1 MTGSPGAGAGP
12 AGVPGPTGVP
22 GSAGLTAAGGRGTAI
37 RVLIADDEP
46 LIRAGIRMILT
57 SDREIEVVAEAANGR
72 EAVDLARSHGV
83 DVVLLDI
90 QMPVMDGLTALGE
103 LRRATPTARVIV
115 LTTFGERENVLRA
128 LEYGGAGFLLKD
140 TAPAEL
146 IRAVRAAAAGDA
158 YLSPGATRHVVDQL
172 ASGRVAAR
180 GEEARARVAG
190 LSGREREVLA
200 LLGEGLSNADA
211 GRRLHMS
218 EATVKTYVSRILAK
232 LECENRVQAALLARD
247 AGL

>member
-1 MTGSPGAGAGP
+1 MAGS
-12 AGVPGPTGVP
+12 
-22 GSAGLTAAGGRGTAI
+22 RQI
-37 RVLIADDEP
+37 RVVIADDEP

-57 SDREIEVVAEAANGR
+57 SDPEIEVVAEAANGR
-72 EAVDLARSHGV
+72 EAVDLARAHAA
-83 DVVLLDI
+83 DVLLLDI
-90 QMPVMDGLTALGE
+90 QMPVLDGLSALPE
-103 LRRATPTARVIV
+103 LRRAAPSTRVIV

-128 LEYGGAGFLLKD
+128 LEHGGAGFLLKD

-158 YLSPGATRHVVDQL
+158 YLSPAATRHVVEQL
-172 ASGRVAAR
+172 ASGREAAR
-180 GEEARARVAG
+180 AEEARTRVTA
-190 LSGREREVLA
+190 LSEREREVLA

-232 LECENRVQAALLARD
+232 LGCDNRVQAALLARD
-247 AGL
+247 ARL

>member
-1 MTGSPGAGAGP
+1 M
-12 AGVPGPTGVP
+12 
-22 GSAGLTAAGGRGTAI
+22 I
-37 RVLIADDEP
+37 RVVIADDEP

-57 SDREIEVVAEAANGR
+57 SATDIEVVAEGANGR
-72 EAVDLARSHGV
+72 EAVELARSHAP

-90 QMPVMDGLTALGE
+90 QMPVMDGLTALAE
-103 LRRATPTARVIV
+103 LGRAVPGARALI

-128 LEYGGAGFLLKD
+128 LSEGGAGFLLKD
-140 TAPAEL
+140 SAPAEL
-146 IRAVRAAAAGDA
+146 IGAVRAAASGDA
-158 YLSPGATRHVVDQL
+158 YLSPAATRHVVDQL
-172 ASGRVAAR
+172 AGGRATGR
-180 GEEARARVAG
+180 GEDARRRVDA
-190 LSGREREVLA
+190 LTERERGVLA

-232 LECENRVQAALLARD
+232 LGCENRVQAALLARD

>member
-1 MTGSPGAGAGP
+1 MAGQ
-12 AGVPGPTGVP
+12 
-22 GSAGLTAAGGRGTAI
+22 RI
-37 RVLIADDEP
+37 RVVIADDEP

-57 SDREIEVVAEAANGR
+57 SDQDIEVVAEAANGR
-72 EAVDLARSHGV
+72 EAVEQARAHAA

-90 QMPVMDGLTALGE
+90 QMPVLDGLSALPE
-103 LRRATPTARVIV
+103 LRRAAPSTRVIV

-128 LEYGGAGFLLKD
+128 LEHGGAGFLLKD

-158 YLSPGATRHVVDQL
+158 YLSPAATRHVVEQL
-172 ASGRVAAR
+172 ASGREATRAEQARGRVAALSEKER
-180 GEEARARVAG
+180 G
-190 LSGREREVLA
+190 VLA

-232 LECENRVQAALLARD
+232 LGCENRVQAALLARD

>member
-1 MTGSPGAGAGP
+1 MAGQ
-12 AGVPGPTGVP
+12 
-22 GSAGLTAAGGRGTAI
+22 RI
-37 RVLIADDEP
+37 RVVIADDEP

-57 SDREIEVVAEAANGR
+57 SDEDIEVVAEAANGR
-72 EAVDLARSHGV
+72 EAIEHVRAHV
-83 DVVLLDI
+83 ADVVLLDI
-90 QMPVMDGLTALGE
+90 QMPLLDGLSALPE
-103 LRRATPTARVIV
+103 LRRVAPSTRVIV

-128 LEYGGAGFLLKD
+128 LEHGGAGFLLKD

-158 YLSPGATRHVVDQL
+158 YLSPAATRHVVEQL
-172 ASGRVAAR
+172 ASGREVARAEQARGRVAA
-180 GEEARARVAG
+180 
-190 LSGREREVLA
+190 LSEKEREVLA

-232 LECENRVQAALLARD
+232 LGCENRVQAALLARD

>member
-1 MTGSPGAGAGP
+1 MTGSP
-12 AGVPGPTGVP
+12 
-22 GSAGLTAAGGRGTAI
+22 I
-37 RVLIADDEP
+37 RVVIADDEP

-57 SDREIEVVAEAANGR
+57 SDQEIEVVAEGANGR
-72 EAVDLARSHGV
+72 EAVELARSHRA

-90 QMPVMDGLTALGE
+90 QMPVMDGLTALPE
-103 LRRATPTARVIV
+103 LRRAAPAARVIV
-115 LTTFGERENVLRA
+115 LTTFGERDNVLRA
-128 LEYGGAGFLLKD
+128 LEHGGAGFLLKD

-158 YLSPGATRHVVDQL
+158 YLSPAATRHVVEQL
-172 ASGRVAAR
+172 ASVRAVTRDAEARSRVAT
-180 GEEARARVAG
+180 
-190 LSGREREVLA
+190 LSARERDVLA
-200 LLGEGLSNADA
+200 LLGEGLSNADT

-232 LECENRVQAALLARD
+232 LGCENRVQAALLARD

>member
-1 MTGSPGAGAGP
+1 MTAE
-12 AGVPGPTGVP
+12 V
-22 GSAGLTAAGGRGTAI
+22 I
-37 RVLIADDEP
+37 RVVIADDEP

-57 SDREIEVVAEAANGR
+57 SAPDIEVVAEAANGR
-72 EAVDLARSHGV
+72 EAVELARSHAPEV
-83 DVVLLDI
+83 ILLDI

-103 LRRATPTARVIV
+103 LRRAAPEVRALI
-115 LTTFGERENVLRA
+115 LTTFGEKENVLRA
-128 LEYGGAGFLLKD
+128 LGQGGAGFLLKD
-140 TAPAEL
+140 SAPGEL
-146 IRAVRAAAAGDA
+146 IGAVRAAAAGDA

-172 ASGRVAAR
+172 ASGKAAAR
-180 GEEARARVAG
+180 GEEARRQVAE
-190 LSGREREVLA
+190 LSERERGVLA

-232 LECENRVQAALLARD
+232 LGCENRVQAALLARD

>member
-1 MTGSPGAGAGP
+1 MAGQ
-12 AGVPGPTGVP
+12 
-22 GSAGLTAAGGRGTAI
+22 RI
-37 RVLIADDEP
+37 RVVIADDEP

-57 SDREIEVVAEAANGR
+57 SDQEIEVVAEAANGR
-72 EAVDLARSHGV
+72 EAVERARTHAA

-90 QMPVMDGLTALGE
+90 QMPLLDGLSALPE
-103 LRRATPTARVIV
+103 LRRAAPAARVIV

-128 LEYGGAGFLLKD
+128 LEHGGAGFLLKD

-158 YLSPGATRHVVDQL
+158 YLSPAATRHVVEQL
-172 ASGRVAAR
+172 ASGREVARA
-180 GEEARARVAG
+180 EEARRRVAA
-190 LSGREREVLA
+190 LSEREREVLA

-232 LECENRVQAALLARD
+232 LDCENRVQAALLARD

>member
-1 MTGSPGAGAGP
+1 MTQSP
-12 AGVPGPTGVP
+12 
-22 GSAGLTAAGGRGTAI
+22 I
-37 RVLIADDEP
+37 RVVIADDEP

-57 SDREIEVVAEAANGR
+57 SDRGIEVVAEAANGR
-72 EAVDLARSHGV
+72 EAIEFARSHSA

-90 QMPVMDGLTALGE
+90 QMPVLDGLTALGE
-103 LRRATPTARVIV
+103 LRRAAPAARVIV

-128 LEYGGAGFLLKD
+128 LEHGGAGFLLKD

-146 IRAVRAAAAGDA
+146 IGAVRAAAAGDA

-172 ASGRVAAR
+172 ASGRAAVR
-180 GEEARARVAG
+180 GEQARTRVAG
-190 LSGREREVLA
+190 LSSRERDVLA

-247 AGL
+247 AGLDAG

>member
-1 MTGSPGAGAGP
+1 M
-12 AGVPGPTGVP
+12 
-22 GSAGLTAAGGRGTAI
+22 I
-37 RVLIADDEP
+37 RVVIADDEP

-57 SDREIEVVAEAANGR
+57 SAPDIEVVAEGANGR
-72 EAVDLARSHGV
+72 EAVELARAHAP

-103 LRRATPTARVIV
+103 LGRAVPDVRALI

-128 LEYGGAGFLLKD
+128 LGEGGAGFLLKD
-140 TAPAEL
+140 SAPGEL
-146 IRAVRAAAAGDA
+146 IGAVRAAAAGDA
-158 YLSPGATRHVVDQL
+158 YLSPAATRHVVDQL
-172 ASGRVAAR
+172 ASGRAAGRGEAAR
-180 GEEARARVAG
+180 RRVAE
-190 LSGREREVLA
+190 LSERERGVLA

-232 LECENRVQAALLARD
+232 LGCENRVQAALLARD

>member
-1 MTGSPGAGAGP
+1 MAGQP
-12 AGVPGPTGVP
+12 
-22 GSAGLTAAGGRGTAI
+22 I
-37 RVLIADDEP
+37 RVVIADDEP
-46 LIRAGIRMILT
+46 LIRAGIRMILI
-57 SDREIEVVAEAANGR
+57 SDPEIEVVGEAGDGR
-72 EAVDLARSHGV
+72 EAVEAARAHAA

-90 QMPVMDGLTALGE
+90 QMPVLDGLSALPE
-103 LRRATPTARVIV
+103 LRRAAPAARVIV

-128 LEYGGAGFLLKD
+128 LEHGGAGFLLKD

-158 YLSPGATRHVVDQL
+158 YLSPAATRHVVERL
-172 ASGRVAAR
+172 ALGREVARA
-180 GEEARARVAG
+180 EQARARVAA
-190 LSGREREVLA
+190 LSEKERDVLA

-211 GRRLHMS
+211 GKRLHMS

-232 LECENRVQAALLARD
+232 LDCENRVQAALLARD

>member
-1 MTGSPGAGAGP
+1 MAGQP
-12 AGVPGPTGVP
+12 
-22 GSAGLTAAGGRGTAI
+22 I
-37 RVLIADDEP
+37 RVVIADDEP

-57 SDREIEVVAEAANGR
+57 SDPEIVVVAEVANGR
-72 EAVDLARSHGV
+72 EAVDAARAHAA

-90 QMPVMDGLTALGE
+90 QMPVLDGLSALPE
-103 LRRATPTARVIV
+103 LRRAAPAARVIV
-115 LTTFGERENVLRA
+115 LTTFGERDNVLRT
-128 LEYGGAGFLLKD
+128 LEHGGAGFLLKD

-158 YLSPGATRHVVDQL
+158 YLSPAATRHVVERL
-172 ASGRVAAR
+172 ATGREAAR
-180 GEEARARVAG
+180 AEEARGRVAG
-190 LSGREREVLA
+190 LSEKERDVLA

-211 GRRLHMS
+211 GKRLHMS

-232 LECENRVQAALLARD
+232 LDCENRVQAALLARD

>member
-1 MTGSPGAGAGP
+1 MTAE
-12 AGVPGPTGVP
+12 V
-22 GSAGLTAAGGRGTAI
+22 I
-37 RVLIADDEP
+37 RVVIADDEP

-57 SDREIEVVAEAANGR
+57 SAPDIEVVAEAANGR
-72 EAVDLARSHGV
+72 EAVDLARAHAP

-103 LRRATPTARVIV
+103 LRRAAPEVRALI
-115 LTTFGERENVLRA
+115 LTTFGEKGNVLRA
-128 LEYGGAGFLLKD
+128 LGEGGAGFLLKD
-140 TAPAEL
+140 SAPGEL
-146 IRAVRAAAAGDA
+146 IGAVRAAAAGDA
-158 YLSPGATRHVVDQL
+158 YLSPAAARHVVDQL
-172 ASGRVAAR
+172 ASGKAVVR
-180 GEEARARVAG
+180 GEEARRQVAE
-190 LSGREREVLA
+190 LSERERGVLA

-232 LECENRVQAALLARD
+232 LGCDNRVQAALLARD

>member
-1 MTGSPGAGAGP
+1 MTAE
-12 AGVPGPTGVP
+12 V
-22 GSAGLTAAGGRGTAI
+22 I
-37 RVLIADDEP
+37 RVVIADDEP

-57 SDREIEVVAEAANGR
+57 SAPDIEVVAEAANGR
-72 EAVDLARSHGV
+72 EAVDLARAHAP

-103 LRRATPTARVIV
+103 LGRAAPQVRALI
-115 LTTFGERENVLRA
+115 LTTFGEKENVLRA
-128 LEYGGAGFLLKD
+128 LGEGGAGFLLKD
-140 TAPAEL
+140 SAPGEL
-146 IRAVRAAAAGDA
+146 IGAVRAAAAGDA
-158 YLSPGATRHVVDQL
+158 YLSPAATRHVVDQL
-172 ASGRVAAR
+172 ASGKAVVR
-180 GEEARARVAG
+180 GEQARRQVAE
-190 LSGREREVLA
+190 LSERERGVLA

-232 LECENRVQAALLARD
+232 LGCENRVQAALLARD

>member
-1 MTGSPGAGAGP
+1 MTGP
-12 AGVPGPTGVP
+12 
-22 GSAGLTAAGGRGTAI
+22 RI
-37 RVLIADDEP
+37 RVVIADDEP

-57 SDREIEVVAEAANGR
+57 SDAAIDVVAEATNGR
-72 EAVDLARSHGV
+72 EAVELARSHAV

-90 QMPVMDGLTALGE
+90 QMPEMDGLSALAE
-103 LRRATPTARVIV
+103 LRRTVPAARVII

-128 LEYGGAGFLLKD
+128 LEHGGAGFLLKD

-158 YLSPGATRHVVDQL
+158 YLSPAATRHVVDQL
-172 ASGRVAAR
+172 ATGRAAAR
-180 GEEARARVAG
+180 ADEARRRVG
-190 LSGREREVLA
+190 VLSERERNVLA

-211 GRRLHMS
+211 GKRLHMS

-232 LECENRVQAALLARD
+232 LDCENRVQAALLARD
-247 AGL
+247 AEL

>member
-1 MTGSPGAGAGP
+1 MAGE
-12 AGVPGPTGVP
+12 
-22 GSAGLTAAGGRGTAI
+22 RI
-37 RVLIADDEP
+37 RVVIADDEP

-57 SDREIEVVAEAANGR
+57 SDRQIDVVAEAANGR
-72 EAVDLARSHGV
+72 EAVEAARSHGA

-90 QMPVMDGLTALGE
+90 QMPVMDGLTAMGE
-103 LRRATPTARVIV
+103 LRRVVPGTRVII

-128 LEYGGAGFLLKD
+128 LESGGAGFLLKD

-146 IRAVRAAAAGDA
+146 IAAVRAAVAGDA
-158 YLSPGATRHVVDQL
+158 YLSPGATRHVIDQL
-172 ASGRVAAR
+172 ATGRSAGRA
-180 GEEARARVAG
+180 EQARARIAQ
-190 LSGREREVLA
+190 LSVRERDVLG

-247 AGL
+247 AGLGLQE

>member
-1 MTGSPGAGAGP
+1 MREWGGVQVTQSP
-12 AGVPGPTGVP
+12 
-22 GSAGLTAAGGRGTAI
+22 I
-37 RVLIADDEP
+37 RVVIADDEP

-57 SDREIEVVAEAANGR
+57 SDRGIEVVAEAANGR
-72 EAVDLARSHGV
+72 DAIASARSHGA

-90 QMPVMDGLTALGE
+90 QMPVMDGLTALEE
-103 LRRATPTARVIV
+103 LRRAAPAARVIV

-128 LEYGGAGFLLKD
+128 LEHGGAGFLLKD

-172 ASGRVAAR
+172 ASGRAAAR
-180 GEEARARVAG
+180 GEQARTRVAG
-190 LSGREREVLA
+190 LSSRERDVLA

-247 AGL
+247 AGLDAGLDAG

>member
-1 MTGSPGAGAGP
+1 MAGQP
-12 AGVPGPTGVP
+12 
-22 GSAGLTAAGGRGTAI
+22 I
-37 RVLIADDEP
+37 RVVIADDEP
-46 LIRAGIRMILT
+46 LIRAGIRMILI
-57 SDREIEVVAEAANGR
+57 SDPDIEVVGEAADGR
-72 EAVDLARSHGV
+72 AAVEAARAHAA

-90 QMPVMDGLTALGE
+90 QMPVLDGLSALPE
-103 LRRATPTARVIV
+103 LRRAAPAARVIV

-128 LEYGGAGFLLKD
+128 LEHGGAGFLLKD

-158 YLSPGATRHVVDQL
+158 YLSPAATRHVVERL
-172 ASGRVAAR
+172 ATGREATRSEQARVRVAA
-180 GEEARARVAG
+180 
-190 LSGREREVLA
+190 LSEKEREVLA
-200 LLGEGLSNADA
+200 VLGEGLSNADA

-232 LECENRVQAALLARD
+232 LDCDNRVQAALLARD

>member
-1 MTGSPGAGAGP
+1 MTAK
-12 AGVPGPTGVP
+12 V
-22 GSAGLTAAGGRGTAI
+22 I
-37 RVLIADDEP
+37 RVVIADDEP

-57 SDREIEVVAEAANGR
+57 SAPDIEVVAEAANGR
-72 EAVDLARSHGV
+72 EALDLARAHMP
-83 DVVLLDI
+83 DVMLLDI

-103 LRRATPTARVIV
+103 LGRAAPEVRALI
-115 LTTFGERENVLRA
+115 LTTFGEKENVLRA
-128 LEYGGAGFLLKD
+128 LGSGGAGFLLKD
-140 TAPAEL
+140 SAPGEL
-146 IRAVRAAAAGDA
+146 IGAVRAAAAGDA

-172 ASGRVAAR
+172 ASGRAAGR
-180 GEEARARVAG
+180 GEEARRRVAE
-190 LSGREREVLA
+190 LSERERGVLS

-232 LECENRVQAALLARD
+232 LGCENRVQAALLARD

>member
-1 MTGSPGAGAGP
+1 M
-12 AGVPGPTGVP
+12 
-22 GSAGLTAAGGRGTAI
+22 I
-37 RVLIADDEP
+37 RVVIADDEP

-57 SDREIEVVAEAANGR
+57 SAPDIEVVAEAANGR
-72 EAVDLARSHGV
+72 EAVELARSHAP
-83 DVVLLDI
+83 DVMLLDI

-103 LRRATPTARVIV
+103 LRRAVPQVRALI
-115 LTTFGERENVLRA
+115 LTTFGEKENVLRA
-128 LEYGGAGFLLKD
+128 LGQGGAGFLLKD
-140 TAPAEL
+140 SAPGEL
-146 IRAVRAAAAGDA
+146 IGAVRAAASGDA

-172 ASGRVAAR
+172 ASGKAAVR
-180 GEEARARVAG
+180 GEEARRQVAA
-190 LSGREREVLA
+190 LSERERGVLA

-232 LECENRVQAALLARD
+232 LGCENRVQAALLARD

>member
-1 MTGSPGAGAGP
+1 MTAE
-12 AGVPGPTGVP
+12 V
-22 GSAGLTAAGGRGTAI
+22 I
-37 RVLIADDEP
+37 RVVIADDEP

-57 SDREIEVVAEAANGR
+57 SAQDIEVVAEAANGR
-72 EAVDLARSHGV
+72 EAVELARSHAP
-83 DVVLLDI
+83 DVMLLDI

-103 LRRATPTARVIV
+103 LRRAAPQVRALI
-115 LTTFGERENVLRA
+115 LTTFGEKENVLRA
-128 LEYGGAGFLLKD
+128 LGQGGAGFLLKD
-140 TAPAEL
+140 SAPGEL
-146 IRAVRAAAAGDA
+146 IGAVRAAASGDA

-172 ASGRVAAR
+172 ASGKAAVR
-180 GEEARARVAG
+180 GEEARRQVAA
-190 LSGREREVLA
+190 LSERERGVLA

-232 LECENRVQAALLARD
+232 LGCENRVQAALLARD

>member
-1 MTGSPGAGAGP
+1 MTAK
-12 AGVPGPTGVP
+12 V
-22 GSAGLTAAGGRGTAI
+22 I
-37 RVLIADDEP
+37 RVVIADDEP

-57 SDREIEVVAEAANGR
+57 SAPDIEVVAEAANGR
-72 EAVDLARSHGV
+72 EAVDLARAHAP
-83 DVVLLDI
+83 DVMLLDI

-103 LRRATPTARVIV
+103 LGRAAPEVRALI
-115 LTTFGERENVLRA
+115 LTTFGEKENVLRA
-128 LEYGGAGFLLKD
+128 LGSGGAGFLLKD
-140 TAPAEL
+140 SAPGEL
-146 IRAVRAAAAGDA
+146 IGAVRAAAAGDA

-172 ASGRVAAR
+172 ASGQAAGR
-180 GEEARARVAG
+180 GEEARRRVAE
-190 LSGREREVLA
+190 LSERERGVLA

-232 LECENRVQAALLARD
+232 LGCENRVQAALLARD

>member
-1 MTGSPGAGAGP
+1 MTAK
-12 AGVPGPTGVP
+12 V
-22 GSAGLTAAGGRGTAI
+22 I
-37 RVLIADDEP
+37 RVVIADDEP

-57 SDREIEVVAEAANGR
+57 SAPDIAVVAEAANGR
-72 EAVDLARSHGV
+72 EAVELARAHAP

-103 LRRATPTARVIV
+103 LGRAVPEVRALI
-115 LTTFGERENVLRA
+115 LTTFGEKENVLRA
-128 LEYGGAGFLLKD
+128 LGQGGAGFLLKD
-140 TAPAEL
+140 SAPGEL
-146 IRAVRAAAAGDA
+146 IGAVRAAAAGDA
-158 YLSPGATRHVVDQL
+158 YLSPSATRHVVDQL
-172 ASGRVAAR
+172 ASGKPTAR
-180 GEEARARVAG
+180 GEEARRRVAE
-190 LSGREREVLA
+190 LSERERGVLA
-200 LLGEGLSNADA
+200 LLGEGLSNAEA